1 MNTLVTVI
9 IAVYNGEKY
18 LSECIESVLN
28 QTYKNLE
35 IILVNDGSTDGSAEI
50 IKKYEEKDRRIIT
63 IHKENSGVSLSRNAA
78 LDIATGEYIC
88 ILDQDDLFAPDYV
101 EYYLDLIKQSG
112 AEVALTPKAL
122 RFTDQSNLES
132 ICARKYHSVVLTGKE
147 AAIRMLYYKF
157 VIAPWNKIISRQLIE
172 DNKVRFD
179 GRLFG
184 GEGFLFSVECLQR
197 ALKVAVGQR
206 YVYYYRIDNVDSG
219 TTKYSEHLIRSNIL
233 AQDIIEK
240 KICDR
245 TDDIIQACHYANW
258 HTHCDCLNTFIGCKA
273 IGQNKGLYD
282 EIKQYCKKNA
292 VLGFAA
298 PISYKEKFKAF
309 LYWLNPYLGSCI
321 INKFRKRKF
330 TKL

>member
-112 AEVALTPKAL
+112 AEVALTPKAV
-122 RFTDQSNLES
+122 RFTEYVSLKQCSEKREY
-132 ICARKYHSVVLTGKE
+132 CVLTGKE
-147 AAIRMLYYKF
+147 AAIQMLYYKF
-157 VIAPWNKIISRQLIE
+157 IIAPWNKMISRELIE
-172 DNKVRFD
+172 ENQIQFDSRF
-179 GRLFG
+179 FS
-184 GEGFLFSVECLQR
+184 GEGFLFSIECLQK
-197 ALKVAVGQR
+197 ALKVAVGQQCI
-206 YVYYYRIDNVDSG
+206 YYYRIDNAESG
-219 TTKYSEHLIRSNIL
+219 MTKYRESVIRSSIS
-233 AQDIIEK
+233 AQDVIEK

-245 TDDIIQACHYANW
+245 TDDILQACHYANW
-258 HTHCDCLNTFIGCKA
+258 HTHCDCLNTFVGCNA
-273 IGQNKGLYD
+273 IGQNKILYK

-292 VLGFAA
+292 KLGFSA

-309 LYWLNPYLGSCI
+309 LYWLNPYLGARF
-321 INKFRKRKF
+321 INMFRKRKF
-330 TKL
+330 TKME